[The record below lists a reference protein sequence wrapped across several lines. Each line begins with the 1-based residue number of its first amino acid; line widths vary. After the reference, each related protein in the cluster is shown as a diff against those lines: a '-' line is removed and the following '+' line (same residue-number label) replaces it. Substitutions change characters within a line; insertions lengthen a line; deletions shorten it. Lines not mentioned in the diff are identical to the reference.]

1 MGESQPAKEQLA
13 LFMDLS
19 AEEKVIFD
27 IIHQH
32 KSPLAI
38 GNLTIKTNMP
48 MSQLTMNLLNMEM
61 QGFIRSFPGKTYC
74 VNQIFNSLFDIR
86 IRYSLFPVIFR

>member
-1 MGESQPAKEQLA
+1 LAYSLGWESLGEAQPAKEQLA

-19 AEEKVIFD
+19 QEEKIIFN

-38 GNLTIKTNMP
+38 DDLTIKTNMP
-48 MSQLTMNLLNMEM
+48 MGQLAMTLLNMGM
-61 QGFIRSFPGKTYC
+61 PGFIRSFPAKTYC
-74 VNQIFNSLFDIR
+74 VN
-86 IRYSLFPVIFR
+86 